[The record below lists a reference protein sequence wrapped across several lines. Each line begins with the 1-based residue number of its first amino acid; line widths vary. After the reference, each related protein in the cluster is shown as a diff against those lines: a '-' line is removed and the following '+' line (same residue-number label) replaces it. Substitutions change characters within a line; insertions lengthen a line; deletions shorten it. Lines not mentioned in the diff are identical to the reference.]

1 MSDGLFTPTG
11 LPEGLLDLGARDL
24 HRRLPG
30 PTLLRLPGRRERP
43 LFTAVLQ
50 HGNETVGWDAV
61 RALLGAYRG
70 RSLPRT
76 WWVFIGNVHAARH
89 DARRLDAQ
97 PDFNRCW
104 PGATTARTPVHD
116 MLEGLTD
123 LARRHRPVASIDVHS
138 NTGRNPHYAAINAF
152 RPQTLNLAAL
162 FSRIA
167 LYFTIPNGV
176 QSAAFEVFCPAVTV
190 ECGVIGNEAGVE
202 HAAQFLDACLHLDH
216 LPEHG
221 PRHSDL
227 SIYQTTARLTVSPD
241 VQFGFDDPT
250 VPLNLAADLDAL
262 NFHELPA
269 GTPLGRAP
277 DGDESP
283 VRAHDL
289 TGRDVT
295 AHYLAVDR
303 GNLVVTRPVTP
314 SMFTKDRRVI
324 RQDCLGYV
332 MAPIGVL
339 PGVPG
344 R

>member
-138 NTGRNPHYAAINAF
+138 NTGRNPHYAAVNAL
-152 RPQTLNLAAL
+152 RPASLNLAAL
-162 FSRIA
+162 FSRTA
-167 LYFTIPNGV
+167 LFFTVPGGV
-176 QSAAFEVFCPAVTV
+176 QSAAFETFCPSVTV
-190 ECGVIGNEAGVE
+190 ECGVVGNEAGTA
-202 HAAQFLDACLHLDH
+202 HAFRYLDACLHLESVPSHRLHHGD
-216 LPEHG
+216 LALYRTVARITVPPE
-221 PRHSDL
+221 
-227 SIYQTTARLTVSPD
+227 VE
-241 VQFGFDDPT
+241 FGFGEPGAA
-250 VPLNLAADLDAL
+250 LNLAPDLDAL
-262 NFHELPA
+262 NFHPVPA
-269 GTPLGRAP
+269 GTALGRVVQGL
-277 DGDESP
+277 DGP

-289 TGRDVT
+289 EGRDVT
-295 AHYLAVDR
+295 SRYFGIHN
-303 GNLVVTRPVTP
+303 GELVTTRPVTP
-314 SMFTKDRRVI
+314 SMLTLNHTVI
-324 RQDCLGYV
+324 RQDCLGYLMETV
-332 MAPIGVL
+332 DIPAA
-339 PGVPG
+339 